1 MQIKHIDI
9 VPHFERVELLAS
21 TRRFGADCAR
31 LALATGAP
39 LPTMEARTDWDHEAL
54 EGHCRAHNVI
64 LPRVDTSATRAV
76 WEAFFLGVADVADR
90 VDDAPGSG
98 VRRREGPGA
107 GSGQPSP
114 RRLGRR

>member
-1 MQIKHIDI
+1 MKHIDI

-39 LPTMEARTDWDHEAL
+39 LPAMSSRTDWDHEAL

-64 LPRVDTSATRAV
+64 LPRVDTAATRAV
-76 WEAFFLGVADVADR
+76 WEAFFEGVADVADL
-90 VDDAPGSG
+90 VNDPPGSG
-98 VRRREGPGA
+98 VRRREGHA
-107 GSGQPSP
+107 EGSAQPAP
-114 RRLGRR
+114 RRRGRR